1 MPIAVVIVYQTNS
14 VAEMTTRKTRTVF
27 AKDVAVDRLLYYI
40 RSPYY
45 YYTTVPSTIHSYH
58 HLLLVK
64 CNEEGI
70 VSHA

>member
-45 YYTTVPSTIHSYH
+45 YYD
-58 HLLLVK
+58 L
-64 CNEEGI
+64 E
-70 VSHA
+70 